1 MQGLV
6 PEPANPYAEVLR
18 LPGARQFVLAGVV
31 GRSAH
36 LMTVL
41 SIVFSVSATR
51 GLEGRKRLDSGR
63 VRSGQRG
70 GGHLVRRAGLGRD
83 AGATT
88 GDRAPS
94 VRRRH
99 GALSRRVEHPITRR
113 SRGGVRSDR
122 LPGSDRRLLHGG
134 SLRRQVAPDR
144 SDDVVDDIDGYRRR
158 ARHVGRRED
167 RRGLGCA
174 RGLRHRRAAYG
185 TAAFY
190 AAVGIPSSVIVV
202 RALARADTRSS

>member
-1 MQGLV
+1 MQGSYPNLRTRTPRFFGC
-6 PEPANPYAEVLR
+6 PER
-18 LPGARQFVLAGVV
+18 GQFVLAGVV

-70 GGHLVRRAGLGRD
+70 GGHLVRRAGLG
-83 AGATT
+83 ATPESTT

-99 GALSRRVEHPITRR
+99 GAPSRRVEHPITRR

-144 SDDVVDDIDGYRRR
+144 SDDVVDHIDGYRRR

-190 AAVGIPSSVIVV
+190 AAVGIPSFVIVV